1 MPRRRDVE
9 WKEGNE
15 MLQGRKRKGL
25 CAVVLALALCLG
37 PAPAATAQAE
47 PAPPG
52 ERGQFTVEY
61 TVNGT
66 RWPDWTFTTQ
76 VETAAQALAAAPDH
90 LQELGTGYERLPQ
103 PQAEGKTVIVAYR
116 TKICLASTL
125 VVQAGYYDEAG
136 NLAGTAVQEYAAP
149 AGERA
154 VIDYLE
160 GTWEGEEYIP
170 VSLTLQ
176 ATPFADSDSTSE
188 AQLALTDSLCC
199 GEGVHYVLLARL
211 ERRATG
217 QAARLLCE
225 NEALQA
231 MVSGAAQAG
240 PKPAAHSLR
249 VAAGGALC
257 A

>member
-1 MPRRRDVE
+1 M
-9 WKEGNE
+9 
-15 MLQGRKRKGL
+15 
-25 CAVVLALALCLG
+25 
-37 PAPAATAQAE
+37 
-47 PAPPG
+47 
-52 ERGQFTVEY
+52 
-61 TVNGT
+61 
-66 RWPDWTFTTQ
+66 
-76 VETAAQALAAAPDH
+76 
-90 LQELGTGYERLPQ
+90 
-103 PQAEGKTVIVAYR
+103 AYR

-211 ERRATG
+211 ERRAAG

-249 VAAGGALC
+249 VAAGGSLC